1 MDNAMTINKKKNIKK
16 TKKKP
21 VLKKNYEKKEN
32 QDENNEKNINFF
44 NIWKRFKN
52 CDPKFFE
59 ETIDDYVEQ
68 ISNLNDKNSGKQPFF
83 TVENIQMFSK
93 LKNELPYKM
102 ALNFLKDYADSDMTV
117 SVHIAFKK
125 FINEEKIKI
134 ILKNSKE
141 FLNQR
146 TAIPVLNSKKI
157 IQEKKLE
164 DIVNVIKIK
173 ERPEEKTK
181 LVSAHNQKTKVS
193 PVELNDDEL
202 KIKAVTALFGT
213 EFNSQCEREFSRA
226 IWMKKFTNK
235 IIRGLA
241 ISEKNEFSSNIQLTD
256 EFGKIWYKVNNL
268 FYKNACEKERIYQN
282 NKVAYIT
289 SDNFIIIETEEMLN
303 ESNKKKLIFSFDPIS
318 ATSLEIAKEMLKENS
333 LLSNCFDEENL
344 EKFTNEILNSF
355 NILKTKDDL
364 ARKISKILIFLSK
377 IIDTPQSFHEKICKG
392 KIQGKDLINLNK
404 FDMLPEI
411 FSKEGTNKIKIEN
424 FIKNERSVIEQT
436 FLKLISHRDF
446 IPEAGRKDTR
456 PLKLNKKFSFKENE
470 IFQNNYFELNS
481 ENNNKIQ
488 FIKIINKNN
497 QLKLP
502 QKSELKFSFEIEKTN
517 TEPKQKT
524 NTEPKQKTNTEPKQK
539 TNTKPKQKTKT
550 TKPKQKTKTTEP
562 KQKTKTT
569 EPKSKIKTKTTEPK
583 SKIKTKT
590 TEPKSKI
597 KTKTTEPIE
606 IFEFIEKYE
615 NKIPRQPKVL
625 KLKNISVNN
634 KQITKEEELAPG
646 LFQKLKSILNPT
658 FINQEITIDENLKS
672 EKDRS
677 ISYISL
683 NNKQITKEELAG
695 LFQKK
700 PILNPTFMNQEITND
715 EKLIS
720 NNKSKEIIFTF
731 DENLKSKK
739 DRSISYISVNNKQ
752 ITKEEELAPGLFQ
765 KLKSILN
772 PTFQCAKCFSD
783 IKNEKLISVYQKN
796 KVIFC
801 NQKCFDEFNFEN
813 FQ

>member
-1 MDNAMTINKKKNIKK
+1 MDNAMTRIKKKNIKK

-181 LVSAHNQKTKVS
+181 LVSAHNQNKKVS

-303 ESNKKKLIFSFDPIS
+303 ESNKKKFIFSFDLIS
-318 ATSLEIAKEMLKENS
+318 ATSLEIAKEMLKENY

-470 IFQNNYFELNS
+470 NFQNNYFELNS

-497 QLKLP
+497 QVKLP

-524 NTEPKQKTNTEPKQK
+524 
-539 TNTKPKQKTKT
+539 
-550 TKPKQKTKTTEP
+550 
-562 KQKTKTT
+562 
-569 EPKSKIKTKTTEPK
+569 
-583 SKIKTKT
+583 
-590 TEPKSKI
+590 
-597 KTKTTEPIE
+597 KTTEPIE

-615 NKIPRQPKVL
+615 NEIPRQPKVL

-658 FINQEITIDENLKS
+658 FINQEITIDE
-672 EKDRS
+672 
-677 ISYISL
+677 
-683 NNKQITKEELAG
+683 
-695 LFQKK
+695 
-700 PILNPTFMNQEITND
+700 
-715 EKLIS
+715 KLIS

-731 DENLKSKK
+731 DENLKSEK